1 MSNVLRNLQEF
12 RKEKEKAKLKEDQV
26 ERVNGKIEEKVVGD
40 KPSEG
45 KEWDF
50 LTKSESVPEDYEE
63 QSVISNRIAIVV
75 YVIGQALAAWV
86 QFGAV
91 FFILSLI
98 LFTYWNTGRRR
109 HGEMSAYSVFNQNCE
124 RLAGS
129 MTAEHFERDMLRQ
142 RR

>member
-1 MSNVLRNLQEF
+1 MLRNLQEF
-12 RKEKEKAKLKEDQV
+12 RKEKEKIKLKERQEV
-26 ERVNGKIEEKVVGD
+26 EQTTQKDVENVIKKESPNGR
-40 KPSEG
+40 
-45 KEWDF
+45 EWNF
-50 LTKSESVPEDYEE
+50 LTKAEPVPEDYEE
-63 QSVISNRIAIVV
+63 QSVVSTRIAVVV
-75 YVIGQALAAWV
+75 YVVGQALAAWV

-109 HGEMSAYSVFNQNCE
+109 RGEMSAYSVFNDNCE